1 MLQTLEPISAF
12 QSRKVERLFNDFLPC
27 IGCHQLDGKG
37 GMIGPDLS
45 NVGNRLSDGFIK
57 MAVTNPHMVMPGS
70 TMPKTIMDS
79 RFIPLIL
86 SYLASRKSDQK
97 ASYPNLIEQIPYN
110 VVDNY
115 GADCAPCH
123 GLNGDGNGFNASNL
137 PVEPGDFTN
146 SDLLG
151 NKSDDT
157 LFDTI
162 YVGGRVMNK
171 SHFMPGWGEKLSR
184 SDIIKHIQKIRDFCA
199 CEAPDWANN

>member
-1 MLQTLEPISAF
+1 M
-12 QSRKVERLFNDFLPC
+12 
-27 IGCHQLDGKG
+27 
-37 GMIGPDLS
+37 
-45 NVGNRLSDGFIK
+45 
-57 MAVTNPHMVMPGS
+57 
-70 TMPKTIMDS
+70 
-79 RFIPLIL
+79 
-86 SYLASRKSDQK
+86 
-97 ASYPNLIEQIPYN
+97 
-110 VVDNY
+110 DNY

-171 SHFMPGWGEKLSR
+171 SHFMAGWGEKLSR
-184 SDIIKHIQKIRDFCA
+184 SDIIKHIQKIREFCA